1 MTRAK
6 GDWTLGRSTQRIAID
21 VNALCREAFMKPA
34 RRIGFILAA
43 MLMAISFAGA
53 SAIAQ
58 QDEAAVLND
67 RVVELYRA
75 GK

>member
-1 MTRAK
+1 
-6 GDWTLGRSTQRIAID
+6 
-21 VNALCREAFMKPA
+21 MKPA
-34 RRIGFILAA
+34 HRIGFILAA